1 MKETVS
7 VSLVQTLIQNCWK
20 WTAHTVL
27 ITTLLIIIKLVIL
40 SALNYKGL
48 CFHYDLLLKETIFKS
63 FILSYFP
70 NRPGLRKGKRLW
82 HQGQVKLH
90 LPHYFIL
97 GKLTVL
103 NICVSYC
110 TIFTSF
116 VYTSLHS
123 VWKFTVHS
131 IWLCTIFRVLV
142 HSSKESEQ

>member
-48 CFHYDLLLKETIFKS
+48 CFHYDLLLKKTIFKS

-70 NRPGLRKGKRLW
+70 NYPGLREGEGLW
-82 HQGQVKLH
+82 NQEHVKLC
-90 LPHYFIL
+90 LPHYFVV

-103 NICVSYC
+103 DIYVSYC
-110 TIFTSF
+110 IIFKSF
-116 VYTSLHS
+116 GYTTLHS
-123 VWKFTVHS
+123 VWKFKVHS
-131 IWLCTIFRVLV
+131 NDFVQFLECLNTP
-142 HSSKESEQ
+142 